1 MPDNKNENPGNDQQQ
16 RDLKLARFRGWSLT
30 ALYFALAIWAI
41 IFCYVAYSFWPYLM
55 EQSGGSALMPSMLM
69 STSIMT
75 FLVSAR
81 AGHKF
86 LRAMQSKIILPTID
100 LLPFLAIAVTIVIAG
115 QAFGSA

>member
-1 MPDNKNENPGNDQQQ
+1 MQDPGNDQHH

-41 IFCYVAYSFWPYLM
+41 VFCYAAYSFWSYML

-69 STSIMT
+69 LTSVMT
-75 FLVSAR
+75 FFVSAR

-86 LRAMQSKIILPTID
+86 LKIMQSKASLPAVD
-100 LLPFLAIAVTIVIAG
+100 LLPFLAIAITIVVAG
-115 QAFGSA
+115 QAFGTA